1 MATPFMQVRAV
12 GKRFPG
18 VVVLAGVNLSIDSG
32 EVLGL
37 IGENGAGKS
46 TLMKILGGI
55 FPPDEGE
62 ILIDGRAVSLKSA
75 SDASKMGIAFIHQEL
90 TVLENLDV
98 AANIYLGREPVWGG
112 ALRLVDQGKIRRDS
126 IPYLRQLGLDV
137 STSAMLKN
145 LSLAQKQLVE
155 IARALSQNA
164 RLLIMDEPT
173 SSLTLTETRRLLRTI
188 AELKAKSVSVIYI
201 SHRLA
206 EIQESADRVEALR
219 DGRNAGSLKRGE
231 ISHDAMVKLMVG
243 RDLASALTDRRKD
256 SEDVQAGLEVRNLVT
271 RAHPGKRISFAAKRG
286 EILGFAGLIG
296 AGRSEMAQAIFGF
309 LPPISGEIFLD
320 GEPLRAANPSQAIEA
335 GIFLVPE
342 DRRKS
347 GLLTEMTIR
356 ENITLA
362 KLRRFARFGLVSRS
376 RERAVAGEQMRS
388 LNIRAP
394 GIETRTRNLSGGN
407 QQKVVLGRWLALK
420 PKVLIV
426 DEPTRGIDVGAKAE
440 IYRLLRSL
448 ADSGVAIVM
457 ISSEMEEVLAVS
469 DRIAVMHEGEVRG
482 ILLPKDFSED
492 AVIRLAVGEAS
503 GSGEAA

>member
-1 MATPFMQVRAV
+1 MATPFLQVRGI

-18 VVVLAGVNLSIDSG
+18 VIALEGVNLSAFPG

-55 FPPDEGE
+55 FPPEEGE
-62 ILIDGRAVSLKSA
+62 ILIDGRTVTLRSA
-75 SDASKMGIAFIHQEL
+75 SDAGKLGIAFIHQEL

-112 ALRLVDQGKIRRDS
+112 PLRLVDQRKIRRDS
-126 IPYLRQLGLDV
+126 IPYLQQLGLEI
-137 STSAMLKN
+137 STSALLKN
-145 LSLAQKQLVE
+145 LSLAQRQLVE

-173 SSLTLTETRRLLRTI
+173 SSLTLTETRRLLQAI
-188 AELKAKSVSVIYI
+188 AQLKSKSVSVIYI

-206 EIQESADRVEALR
+206 EIQECADRVEALR
-219 DGRNAGSLKRGE
+219 DGRNAGSLNREE
-231 ISHDAMVKLMVG
+231 ISHDRMVKLMVG
-243 RDLASALTDRRKD
+243 RELASALADRRKD
-256 SEDVQAGLEVRNLVT
+256 SENAQMGLEVRNLVT
-271 RAHPGKRISFAAKRG
+271 RAHPNKQISFTAWRG

-296 AGRSEMAQAIFGF
+296 AGRTDMAQAIFGV
-309 LPPISGEIFLD
+309 LRPISEEIVLD
-320 GEPLRAANPSQAIEA
+320 GKSIHPTNPAEAIAA

-347 GLLTEMTIR
+347 GLLTEMSIR

-362 KLRRFARFGLVSRS
+362 RLSRFARFGLVSRS
-376 RERAVAGEQMRS
+376 RERGVADEQMRS

-394 GIETRTRNLSGGN
+394 GIETKTRNLSGGN
-407 QQKVVLGRWLALK
+407 QQKVVLARWLALK

-440 IYRLLRSL
+440 IYRLLRNL
-448 ADSGVAIVM
+448 ANSGVAILM

-469 DRIAVMHEGEVRG
+469 DRIAVMHEGELRG
-482 ILLPKDFSED
+482 ILSRKDFSED
-492 AVIRLAVGEAS
+492 AVIRLAVGE